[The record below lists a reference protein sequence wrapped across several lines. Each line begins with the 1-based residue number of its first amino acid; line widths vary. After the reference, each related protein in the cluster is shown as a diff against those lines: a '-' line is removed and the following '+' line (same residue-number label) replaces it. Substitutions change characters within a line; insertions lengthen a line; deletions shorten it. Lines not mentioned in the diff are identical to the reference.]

1 MSFCEM
7 AIYRTDEA
15 GDSLEAGDWELNAC
29 PLSLLELTLLHH
41 SALYPCPLVA
51 SWEPAQFCGLHDL
64 PDSLLMQ
71 GDSNIAKLL
80 ETRRWTSFLLIH
92 ASDSYSNSY
101 SNPIPSMLSDILD
114 MCKQFMFIYSSQL
127 LVAEK

>member
-1 MSFCEM
+1 MELLGVRSTSSHTRELDCICSNIFKEVKAFFTKMSFCEM

-51 SWEPAQFCGLHDL
+51 SWEPAQVCGLHDL

-71 GDSNIAKLL
+71 GNSNIAKLL
-80 ETRRWTSFLLIH
+80 ESRR
-92 ASDSYSNSY
+92 
-101 SNPIPSMLSDILD
+101 
-114 MCKQFMFIYSSQL
+114 
-127 LVAEK
+127 